1 MPNTKSLRLYPLE
14 QLATVYEYFA
24 KKAVELFNTEGSV
37 TPQFFMV
44 GLGTS
49 AAAPII
55 SLSAVDPRM
64 VQSLLSSSKGKDM
77 VKPLLRMLLN
87 DDSPFRTMMK
97 KKNLALPDVV
107 VQINEAWMTTPER
120 SPGWKEFEGSL
131 ENLPG
136 RQEAIVVA
144 VHGPLQ
150 SAMGIC
156 PIDDTPVRRARYQ
169 EMESGAVL
177 MTGRM
182 SMNEEYPDENAP
194 KH

>member
-1 MPNTKSLRLYPLE
+1 MYPLE
-14 QLATVYEYFA
+14 QLAPVYEYFA

-49 AAAPII
+49 PAAPIL

-64 VQSLLSSSKGKDM
+64 VQSLLSSSKDKDM

-87 DDSPFRTMMK
+87 DDSPLRTMMK

-107 VQINEAWMTTPER
+107 VQINEAWMATPER
-120 SPGWKEFEGSL
+120 SPGWEEFEGSL

-169 EMESGAVL
+169 ELESRVL
-177 MTGRM
+177 MAGRM
-182 SMNEEYPDENAP
+182 SMNEEYPDEDAP